1 MKIDTI
7 TVNTEEIYDYFY
19 QAELELKNKNRFH
32 NEKLDKI
39 INYIFSSEANKIT
52 IKKGTILYRAR
63 IYDNPDAELKHSAFS
78 ESKFKGYNAIES
90 YVNLNFDKVIDG
102 RCNPYGIPYLYASQS
117 QQCCIHEVRPII
129 EEYVS
134 VAEID
139 VLNNL
144 KILDLSTETIF
155 LMKSFNEEQI
165 NSIPIPVFC
174 QHLYKL
180 FKRPYQQRC
189 DYLVT
194 QYVAEKIKNRGYDG
208 IRYTSSLYKGEQNQ
222 NYVIFSFEK
231 CKAINSRLF
240 KITGN
245 MISYE

>member
-1 MKIDTI
+1 MKDETI
-7 TVNTEEIYDYFY
+7 TIDIKKVYDYFY

-32 NEKLDKI
+32 NEKLNKI
-39 INYIFSSEANKIT
+39 IDFIFSREANKIT
-52 IKKGTILYRAR
+52 IRKGTILYRAR
-63 IYDNPDAELKHSAFS
+63 IYDQPDAELKYSDFS
-78 ESKFKGYNAIES
+78 ESEFKGYNAIES

-155 LMKSFNEEQI
+155 LPESSDEEQI

-194 QYVAEKIKNRGYDG
+194 QYVAEKIKNYEYDG
-208 IRYTSSLYKGEQNQ
+208 IRYTSSLYKDELNQ

-245 MISYE
+245 KILYE